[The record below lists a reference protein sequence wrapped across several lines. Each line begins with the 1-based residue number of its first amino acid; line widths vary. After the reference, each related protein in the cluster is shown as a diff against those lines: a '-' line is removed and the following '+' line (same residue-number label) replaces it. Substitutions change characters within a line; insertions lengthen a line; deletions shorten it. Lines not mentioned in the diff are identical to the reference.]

1 MLEWDISYADACF
14 LCCCFGCF
22 SLFWG
27 GKPRLAADS
36 LGRRA
41 VEGVRR
47 AGRAAGARCAGAAR
61 SKPGFFPRSSR
72 CILREPGMP
81 RACGIEQCVEMF

>member
-36 LGRRA
+36 SGRRA

-61 SKPGFFPRSSR
+61 SKPGFFPVHPAGAWDAS
-72 CILREPGMP
+72 CMWD
-81 RACGIEQCVEMF
+81 RAVR